1 MSRPVEVPTEMATD
15 DPRRRAFEAEL
26 DKALDRASDT
36 LKPLFDTAYSALSD
50 EEVESLHEIMFRLG
64 GARQIL
70 IHRECTQEQVDENYR
85 EAKARRPSAGPFT
98 LNEGVRRSFDTRLDK
113 ALDKA
118 AGALRPLFDTAYAV
132 LSALEIETLHEIMHK
147 LGGARQILIDRDYT
161 QEQVD
166 EHYRDARARR
176 LDLATWAKS
185 PR

>member
-15 DPRRRAFEAEL
+15 DPRRRAVEADL

-70 IHRECTQEQVDENYR
+70 IHRECTQEQVDESYR

-98 LNEGVRRSFDTRLDK
+98 LNEGVRRDRKSTRLN
-113 ALDKA
+113 
-118 AGALRPLFDTAYAV
+118 
-132 LSALEIETLHEIMHK
+132 SSH
-147 LGGARQILIDRDYT
+147 
-161 QEQVD
+161 
-166 EHYRDARARR
+166 
-176 LDLATWAKS
+176 
-185 PR
+185 